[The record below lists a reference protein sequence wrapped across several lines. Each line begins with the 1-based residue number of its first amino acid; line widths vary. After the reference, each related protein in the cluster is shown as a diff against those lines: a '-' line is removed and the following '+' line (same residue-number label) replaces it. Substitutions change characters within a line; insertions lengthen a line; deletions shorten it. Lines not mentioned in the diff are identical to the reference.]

1 MLYNTYTAILAQE
14 RIMDYDKVMITL
26 DKETNQ
32 KIVALEA
39 KYQLSRGRS
48 AVIRMAVAELW
59 NKVIG
64 GENENADKEK
74 IAQV

>member
-48 AVIRMAVAELW
+48 AVIRMAVADFYD
-59 NKVIG
+59 KVFG
-64 GENENADKEK
+64 DGNGRLKPND
-74 IAQV
+74 Q